1 MLPVSCTIS
10 CTPAFYIINY
20 NIKKN
25 KSDKMIKINNPADC
39 CGCTACASICAH
51 DAIIMKPDAL
61 GFLYPEVDKDKC
73 VDCGLCEKVCAFN
86 DHYDTS
92 TNLEKPLA
100 YGARHKDMNEV
111 ETSRSGAAFI
121 AISDYIL
128 EQGGVVYGAGYTDHF
143 RVVHKRA
150 TTKEERD
157 EFKGSKYVQSDM
169 TGVFRQVKQDLRD
182 GLTVLF
188 SGTPCQT
195 SGLNSYVGK
204 RLRENLF
211 LVDIVCHGVPS
222 PYMWRDY
229 IAYLEKK
236 QGSPI
241 VWVNFRDKQ
250 KYGWAAHHETFKFK
264 SGGGKMSFTFLFYKH
279 IMFRKSCGNCHFANT
294 KRPSDITI
302 ADFWGWEK
310 TDPKFNA
317 DNKGVSLVLLNTEK
331 GRKLFEAVQD
341 RLNTIPAKLDDC
353 LQPNMMHA
361 TINDPRRD
369 QFEKEYIKKG
379 FKFVYF
385 KYDED
390 GWRNKL
396 YWYKKKIKRFFHL
409 DKEQKA

>member
-1 MLPVSCTIS
+1 
-10 CTPAFYIINY
+10 
-20 NIKKN
+20 
-25 KSDKMIKINNPADC
+25 MIQINNPADC

-51 DAIIMKPDAL
+51 DAITMKPDAL

-92 TNLEKPLA
+92 LNLEKPLA

-169 TGVFRQVKQDLRD
+169 TGVFRQVKKDLRD

-264 SGGGKMSFTFLFYKH
+264 NGGGKMSFTYLFYKH
-279 IMFRKSCGNCHFANT
+279 IMFRKSCGNCHFTNI

-302 ADFWGWEK
+302 ADFWGWEN
-310 TDPKFNA
+310 TDSAFNA

-331 GRKLFEAVQD
+331 GRKLFDAVQD
-341 RLNTIPAKLDDC
+341 RMNTIPAELDKC
-353 LQPNMMHA
+353 LQPNMQHPSEMH
-361 TINDPRRD
+361 P
-369 QFEKEYIKKG
+369 QSEKFFSDYTRKG
-379 FKFVYF
+379 FKYVMW
-385 KYDED
+385 KYGENYPPTFL
-390 GWRNKL
+390 R
-396 YWYKKKIKRFFHL
+396 KKSKRLLDKIKRFI
-409 DKEQKA
+409 KKMKR

>member
-1 MLPVSCTIS
+1 
-10 CTPAFYIINY
+10 
-20 NIKKN
+20 
-25 KSDKMIKINNPADC
+25 MIQINNPADC
-39 CGCTACASICAH
+39 CGCTACASICA
-51 DAIIMKPDAL
+51 
-61 GFLYPEVDKDKC
+61 
-73 VDCGLCEKVCAFN
+73 FN

-92 TNLEKPLA
+92 LNLEKTLA

-169 TGVFRQVKQDLRD
+169 TGVFRQVKKDLRD

-204 RLRENLF
+204 RLREKLF

-264 SGGGKMSFTFLFYKH
+264 NGGKMSFTFLFYKH

-310 TDPKFNA
+310 TDQDFNA
-317 DNKGVSLVLLNTEK
+317 DNKGISLVLLNTEK
-331 GRKLFEAVQD
+331 GRKLFEAVKD
-341 RLNTIPAKLDDC
+341 RMDTFPANLEDC
-353 LQPNMMHA
+353 LQPNMEHPSE
-361 TINDPRRD
+361 IHPQRD
-369 QFEKEYIKKG
+369 LFEKEYAKKG
-379 FKFVYF
+379 FKYVYF
-385 KYDED
+385 KYGEE
-390 GWRNKL
+390 GWRYKFSSLFNRLCNKL
-396 YWYKKKIKRFFHL
+396 KKLSYR
-409 DKEQKA
+409 

>member
-1 MLPVSCTIS
+1 
-10 CTPAFYIINY
+10 
-20 NIKKN
+20 
-25 KSDKMIKINNPADC
+25 MIKINNPADC

-51 DAIIMKPDAL
+51 DAITMKPDAL
-61 GFLYPEVDKDKC
+61 GFLYPEVDKEKC

-86 DHYDTS
+86 DNYDTS
-92 TNLEKPLA
+92 LNLDKPLA

-195 SGLNSYVGK
+195 SGLNSYIGK

-229 IAYLEKK
+229 ISYLEKK

-264 SGGGKMSFTFLFYKH
+264 TGGGKMSFTYLFYKH

-302 ADFWGWEK
+302 ADFWGWRK
-310 TDPKFNA
+310 SHPTFGD
-317 DNKGVSLVLLNTEK
+317 DDKGVSLILCNTEK
-331 GRKLFEAVQD
+331 GKILFEKIQD
-341 RLNTIPAKLDDC
+341 RMETFPAEVDNC
-353 LQPNMMHA
+353 LQPNMIRPSDIHPSR
-361 TINDPRRD
+361 NK
-369 QFEKEYIKKG
+369 FEEEYQLKG
-379 FKFVYF
+379 FRYVYY
-385 KYDED
+385 KYGEE
-390 GWRNKL
+390 GWR
-396 YWYKKKIKRFFHL
+396 YKISCFLNLFTRVYNKIKRIIRHV
-409 DKEQKA
+409 KK

>member
-1 MLPVSCTIS
+1 M
-10 CTPAFYIINY
+10 IN
-20 NIKKN
+20 
-25 KSDKMIKINNPADC
+25 INNPADC

-51 DAIIMKPDAL
+51 DAITMKPDAL
-61 GFLYPEVDKDKC
+61 GFLYPEVDKEKC

-86 DHYDTS
+86 NNYDTS
-92 TNLEKPLA
+92 LNLDKPLA

-250 KYGWAAHHETFKFK
+250 KYGWTAHHETFKFK
-264 SGGGKMSFTFLFYKH
+264 NGGGKMSFTFLFYKH
-279 IMFRKSCGNCHFANT
+279 IMFRKSCGNCHFTNT

-310 TDPKFNA
+310 TNPNFNA
-317 DNKGVSLVLLNTEK
+317 DNKGCSLVLLNTEK
-331 GRKLFEAVQD
+331 GRKLFEAIHD
-341 RLNTIPAKLDDC
+341 RLNTMPAKLEDC
-353 LQPNMMHA
+353 LQPNMMHPSE
-361 TINDPRRD
+361 IHPKRE
-369 QFEKEYIKKG
+369 QFEIDYSRKG
-379 FKFVYF
+379 FKYVYF
-385 KYDED
+385 KYGEE
-390 GWRNKL
+390 GWRYKL
-396 YWYKKKIKRFFHL
+396 KRILWKIKRIL
-409 DKEQKA
+409 KRIILGK